1 MKVRARTYALALSI
15 ATLTIGAS
23 TPHALAQALQSYVLE
38 NVKTFSHDKETEVL
52 IPRIEVTGA
61 NIGRA
66 DLERMLTSE
75 QSSSARADIML
86 NLQAQRIVV
95 PQLIVTRTGKD
106 KGRFVLRDYLVTN
119 LDRARFERISLGG
132 FDGAGTTEDKGEAKL
147 TSGQITLEGGDFSK
161 FAAAAKA
168 GDATDAVGKLRVFS
182 WSGFE
187 VSVADKDIPASA
199 PGGNTLRFGLKSA
212 KANTDYNGDIPT
224 KALASFEGMYFVAPP
239 TSEAGKALANFGY
252 DRVEFGI
259 NLDGTYNAASKTFA
273 LANYS
278 FSGVNAGTLAFSGGF
293 ADIDST
299 AFTANTLGRLS
310 ALMKGKVSDI
320 NLRYADAGLFNKALV
335 SFAKSQ
341 GKDPAAVRKEWA
353 MMIVG
358 MLPMLMGG
366 DPAALKLSEALSAF
380 VTQPKSLSISLKGK
394 KGPINFTDLSKLAD
408 PSALLSQVEI
418 TAVANR

>member
-1 MKVRARTYALALSI
+1 MKVRARTYALALGI

-38 NVKTFSHDKETEVL
+38 NVKTFSPDKETEVL

-75 QSSSARADIML
+75 QSSSARADMML

-161 FAAAAKA
+161 VAAAAKA

-224 KALASFEGMYFVAPP
+224 KALASFEGMYFVGERRLTRGMQVLTTAL
-239 TSEAGKALANFGY
+239 TRGRRGRRCRRAEARRPCRRGSH
-252 DRVEFGI
+252 RSH
-259 NLDGTYNAASKTFA
+259 AASARTPCIECLGKRGGARFLIEFVTLEQSTPGARACAAAARVGTAAHLDSACGAEAPAAADGARDDAPAATPYVDSPRTQENTRLRRPAAAAASGRRTVGTPLTYRVRERRRVGRLVKFA
-273 LANYS
+273 L
-278 FSGVNAGTLAFSGGF
+278 
-293 ADIDST
+293 
-299 AFTANTLGRLS
+299 
-310 ALMKGKVSDI
+310 
-320 NLRYADAGLFNKALV
+320 
-335 SFAKSQ
+335 
-341 GKDPAAVRKEWA
+341 E
-353 MMIVG
+353 
-358 MLPMLMGG
+358 
-366 DPAALKLSEALSAF
+366 
-380 VTQPKSLSISLKGK
+380 
-394 KGPINFTDLSKLAD
+394 
-408 PSALLSQVEI
+408 
-418 TAVANR
+418 